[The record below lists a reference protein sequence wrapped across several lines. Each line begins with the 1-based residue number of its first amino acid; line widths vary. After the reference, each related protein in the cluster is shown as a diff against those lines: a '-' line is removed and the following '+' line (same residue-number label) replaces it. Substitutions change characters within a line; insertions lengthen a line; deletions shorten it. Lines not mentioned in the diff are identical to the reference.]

1 MWNDLVLARQL
12 LMHKDATVFNCT
24 TSTKSLAIIKYMHHI
39 HKDTI
44 HSSAIHYVEFAM
56 IHTLSNRTTGLSI
69 SLNALLVH
77 LKLMHLSLSY
87 TDVLQI
93 VHLWRD
99 IYSTRIIIN

>member
-24 TSTKSLAIIKYMHHI
+24 TSTHSFAIIKYMHHI

-44 HSSAIHYVEFAM
+44 HSSTIYYIEFAM
-56 IHTLSNRTTGLSI
+56 SHTLSNRTRGLSI
-69 SLNALLVH
+69 YHNAPLVH

-99 IYSTRIIIN
+99 IYIMRIIIN